1 MTEGWSGKYIYKT
14 KWKEE
19 GWKQNLGVR
28 DGKGGW
34 QKERKVEEVVYGW
47 FLILSDRSNVCAG

>member
-19 GWKQNLGVR
+19 GWKQNRGVR
-28 DGKGGW
+28 NKKGGW
-34 QKERKVEEVVYGW
+34 QKERKVEEFEYGW
-47 FLILSDRSNVCAG
+47 FQILSDRKNVCAW